1 MDNSVIQRLA
11 PEPRTGE
18 GCVAT
23 ARRGRSRNNEPKA
36 ARHSPAD
43 SPTAPIP
50 TRSSSKPNRNGDAA
64 CSIRA
69 GADSKPLRSPYPP
82 APNNANGKVP
92 LAIVIMPLPAP
103 CNSANAM
110 IPGAPNATRNATPI
124 GCIAEANRA
133 EEIGWNERNN
143 PNSTM
148 RAPTW
153 AGPTRDAAA
162 IAAVADAPAACSN
175 PGKYAAIAPCT
186 NQVAA
191 KKNARIGIAACGGSA
206 GGNSIA
212 ACGSAAGMPWRGIAS
227 QLTGGARSRVK
238 PAQVRQ
244 AARQPNMSKN
254 TAVNGQLI
262 VLAKPAIRVIPVIER
277 RASRP

>member
-1 MDNSVIQRLA
+1 MRRKSIGGVHFGLVSSTYRGRRRLRLDHCLVHRFA

-18 GCVAT
+18 GYVAT
-23 ARRGRSRNNEPKA
+23 ARRGRSRNNEPKE

-82 APNNANGKVP
+82 GPNNANGKVP

-153 AGPTRDAAA
+153 AGPTSDGAA

-175 PGKYAAIAPCT
+175 PGKCAAIAPCT
-186 NQVAA
+186 NQVAE
-191 KKNARIGIAACGGSA
+191 KKNTRIGIAAQGGPA
-206 GGNSIA
+206 VCNSI
-212 ACGSAAGMPWRGIAS
+212 ACGSAAGPPWG
-227 QLTGGARSRVK
+227 
-238 PAQVRQ
+238 
-244 AARQPNMSKN
+244 
-254 TAVNGQLI
+254 
-262 VLAKPAIRVIPVIER
+262 
-277 RASRP
+277 